1 MSTTG
6 TPPAMRLATEIAAQ
20 FRHIPP
26 DEAAHIIARH
36 IHTFWDPRMRTQ
48 LKDQVAR
55 AGADCDA
62 IVATAAAL
70 IDSEPAELLG
80 E

>member
-1 MSTTG
+1 MGTPG

-20 FRHIPP
+20 FRHVPP
-26 DEAAHIIARH
+26 EEAAHTIARH

-48 LKDQVAR
+48 LKDQVAQ
-55 AGADCDA
+55 AGEDCDDL
-62 IVATAAAL
+62 VAAAAGL
-70 IDSEPAELLG
+70 IDDEPAELLG

>member
-1 MSTTG
+1 MTATV
-6 TPPAMRLATEIAAQ
+6 PPSLRLATEIAAQ

-26 DEAAHIIARH
+26 DEAAHTIARH

-55 AGADCDA
+55 SGEDCDPL
-62 IVATAAAL
+62 VAAAAGL
-70 IDSEPAELLG
+70 IDDEPAELLG